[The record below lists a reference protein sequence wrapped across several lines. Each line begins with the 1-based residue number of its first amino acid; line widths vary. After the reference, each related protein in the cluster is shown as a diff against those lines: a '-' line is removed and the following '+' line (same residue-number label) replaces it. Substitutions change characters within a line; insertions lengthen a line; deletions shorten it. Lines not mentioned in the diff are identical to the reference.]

1 VQLLAALT
9 FRGDARMMLQDS
21 ARISQASPR
30 PIIVF
35 SGPPRSMDANFPR
48 CIRKKHARGK

>member
-1 VQLLAALT
+1 MQLLAALT

-30 PIIVF
+30 PIIGF